1 MAGGGPI
8 TSLPKHVLAALARS
22 LAMYSSMPE
31 EIAWGHIKAR
41 GFDPPEL
48 DGQGARMR
56 GALLKI
62 LADEVLAESKAE
74 SEGDGFEPESTS
86 KDEPKKERD
95 AKKKPNAKPTS
106 STETHVTRAVGA
118 ADDDDSSSDDE
129 VVSRAKP
136 APETRDT
143 DEDEDEDEDDDDNDD
158 DDDDDAVSDAFSE
171 DSEEEEADNWFGK
184 AATEA
189 PPPPGANPF
198 AAAEAMDLA
207 EEAAEQ
213 IKAAKA
219 VVAAR
224 FAGAEAAAA
233 LASGVGALGLREGE
247 EKLSTSAKA
256 EDEAVKEPT
265 DVKDPKDSAAKE
277 EKAKVAFT
285 KEAVSAA
292 AAAETLRSETLRSAE
307 TCPPR
312 RGGSVVSGGGSTAP
326 SEHDGAEEKLDVASV
341 AGSDFPGSDAGTS
354 AYGGSVAGSVA
365 ATHGSE
371 EPPRVDETL
380 SALYYDDDGASVATS
395 RGPGGPLE
403 EDEGEYGSE
412 GGDESGAESDRE
424 SDEDKENDP
433 APRRRVVRARRPP
446 PTRAVSR
453 EDETPVVVAA
463 AAAAAEAQAQAEE
476 KA

>member
-1 MAGGGPI
+1 
-8 TSLPKHVLAALARS
+8 
-22 LAMYSSMPE
+22 
-31 EIAWGHIKAR
+31 
-41 GFDPPEL
+41 
-48 DGQGARMR
+48 
-56 GALLKI
+56 
-62 LADEVLAESKAE
+62 
-74 SEGDGFEPESTS
+74 
-86 KDEPKKERD
+86 
-95 AKKKPNAKPTS
+95 
-106 STETHVTRAVGA
+106 
-118 ADDDDSSSDDE
+118 
-129 VVSRAKP
+129 
-136 APETRDT
+136 
-143 DEDEDEDEDDDDNDD
+143 
-158 DDDDDAVSDAFSE
+158 
-171 DSEEEEADNWFGK
+171 
-184 AATEA
+184 
-189 PPPPGANPF
+189 
-198 AAAEAMDLA
+198 MDLA

-247 EKLSTSAKA
+247 EKRSTSAKA

-307 TCPPR
+307 TCPSR

-326 SEHDGAEEKLDVASV
+326 SEHDGAEDKLDVASV

-354 AYGGSVAGSVA
+354 VHGGSVAGSVA

-395 RGPGGPLE
+395 RARRAARGGR
-403 EDEGEYGSE
+403 GRV
-412 GGDESGAESDRE
+412 RE
-424 SDEDKENDP
+424 RG
-433 APRRRVVRARRPP
+433 RRRERCRKRPRERRGQGKRPGAAPARGAR
-446 PTRAVSR
+446 
-453 EDETPVVVAA
+453 AA
-463 AAAAAEAQAQAEE
+463 AAARARRLARGRHAGDGGGGGGGGGGGAGAG
-476 KA
+476 

>member
-1 MAGGGPI
+1 MA
-8 TSLPKHVLAALARS
+8 
-22 LAMYSSMPE
+22 
-31 EIAWGHIKAR
+31 
-41 GFDPPEL
+41 
-48 DGQGARMR
+48 
-56 GALLKI
+56 
-62 LADEVLAESKAE
+62 
-74 SEGDGFEPESTS
+74 
-86 KDEPKKERD
+86 KE
-95 AKKKPNAKPTS
+95 
-106 STETHVTRAVGA
+106 
-118 ADDDDSSSDDE
+118 
-129 VVSRAKP
+129 
-136 APETRDT
+136 
-143 DEDEDEDEDDDDNDD
+143 
-158 DDDDDAVSDAFSE
+158 
-171 DSEEEEADNWFGK
+171 
-184 AATEA
+184 
-189 PPPPGANPF
+189 
-198 AAAEAMDLA
+198 
-207 EEAAEQ
+207 
-213 IKAAKA
+213 AAKA

-247 EKLSTSAKA
+247 EKRSTSAKA

-307 TCPPR
+307 TCPSR

-326 SEHDGAEEKLDVASV
+326 SEHDGAEDKLDVASV

-354 AYGGSVAGSVA
+354 VHGGSVAGSVA

-412 GGDESGAESDRE
+412 GGDESGAESDPE

-446 PTRAVSR
+446 PARAVSR
-453 EDETPVVVAA
+453 EGDTPVMVVAAA

>member
-1 MAGGGPI
+1 
-8 TSLPKHVLAALARS
+8 
-22 LAMYSSMPE
+22 
-31 EIAWGHIKAR
+31 
-41 GFDPPEL
+41 
-48 DGQGARMR
+48 
-56 GALLKI
+56 
-62 LADEVLAESKAE
+62 
-74 SEGDGFEPESTS
+74 
-86 KDEPKKERD
+86 
-95 AKKKPNAKPTS
+95 
-106 STETHVTRAVGA
+106 
-118 ADDDDSSSDDE
+118 
-129 VVSRAKP
+129 
-136 APETRDT
+136 
-143 DEDEDEDEDDDDNDD
+143 
-158 DDDDDAVSDAFSE
+158 
-171 DSEEEEADNWFGK
+171 
-184 AATEA
+184 
-189 PPPPGANPF
+189 
-198 AAAEAMDLA
+198 MDLA

-247 EKLSTSAKA
+247 EKRSTSAKA

-307 TCPPR
+307 TCPSR

-326 SEHDGAEEKLDVASV
+326 SEHDGAEDKLDVASV

-354 AYGGSVAGSVA
+354 V
-365 ATHGSE
+365 H
-371 EPPRVDETL
+371 
-380 SALYYDDDGASVATS
+380 
-395 RGPGGPLE
+395 GGPLE

-412 GGDESGAESDRE
+412 GGDESGAESDPE

-446 PTRAVSR
+446 PARAVSR
-453 EDETPVVVAA
+453 EGDTPVMVVAA